1 MLTPQRY
8 LEILKTS
15 GRSLEEIGVR
25 GVALTRRFALDA
37 VASLRGTQVAVV
49 GGDVLVVDGGKPRY
63 TGDNWY
69 VQRLQDED
77 VFAYIARS
85 HAKAANYISNYRDPE
100 DGSVLYAIVASELGL

>member
-15 GRSLEEIGVR
+15 GRPLEEIGVR

-37 VASLRGTQVAVV
+37 VASLKGTQVAIA
-49 GGDVLVVDGGKPRY
+49 GGDVLAIVGGKPRY

-69 VQRLQDED
+69 VRRLQDED
-77 VFAYIARS
+77 VFTYVARS
-85 HAKAANYISNYRDPE
+85 HEKAANYIRNYQDPE
-100 DGSVLYAIVASELGL
+100 DGSVLYAIVVSELGL